1 MYNTQEPSVDTLR
14 RESER
19 TRAELAQTVS
29 ELRGRVSDTASEIK
43 TMASPA
49 YIKQEIRTFVRE
61 ERESLRQ
68 SIERKVRENPLQAAA
83 VAAAIGYPALGLLR
97 AIPMPLMLIGAGLFL
112 TSSRGKETLADATA
126 KANEMFDRGVA
137 KASEMASDLGD
148 AVSQR
153 TEPLTQALDE
163 AGNVITEKTDALA
176 SGIRRNVHDLRDAA
190 SDAAER
196 VSATVGAAQEK
207 VAAEF
212 DNARSQASVT
222 ADPTKSVLM
231 DWVDRNPLA
240 VAGIG
245 AAIGAFIAAALP
257 PSSVENRVMGA
268 GSDALKDRV
277 REATGDGLAKAKAAA
292 SDIADD
298 VQAAA
303 AREGLDPDSV
313 AQTADNLSQGVR
325 KVAERGVKTALNG
338 LKEVSDAPDTPASQT
353 H

>member
-212 DNARSQASVT
+212 DNARSQASV
-222 ADPTKSVLM
+222 SVLM